1 MKYEYYNENTDIVD
15 EELEGLKDDLRKKR
29 DEIMKEADA
38 LNERGEELNKMEKR
52 AELLGKDAYKF
63 KERANQIRRA
73 RCIKIVIAITSV
85 LVLGAIVGIIIWAT
99 SK

>member
-1 MKYEYYNENTDIVD
+1 MKD
-15 EELEGLKDDLRKKR
+15 
-29 DEIMKEADA
+29 ADA
-38 LNERGEELNKMEKR
+38 LNKRGEELNKMEKR
-52 AELLGKDAYKF
+52 ARAELLGKDAYEF